1 MERHVLFHRDADGY
15 GAAYAAWKKFGEQ
28 ATYTSVQ
35 YGEPIPDILE
45 GCKFVYVL
53 DFCYKSEVIIALQER
68 GIFVI
73 TLDHHKTSELDIVV
87 SDLWE
92 FDTNKSGA
100 VLAWEHFHPEEKI
113 PVILE
118 YVQDRDL
125 WKFELPYSEVV
136 NLYIST
142 LEGFKEWDD
151 FDIIEGMATGTAIKR
166 FQDKQIKSKLKNIE
180 YVNFSS
186 SPEDI
191 SYFPGIPCINLTEN
205 ISEYNS
211 LVLDTYPDLLFSAS
225 YFIKEGKKIY
235 SLRSKGDFDVSV
247 IAKAFGGGGH
257 KNAAGFSRSLND

>member
-35 YGEPIPDILE
+35 YGEPVPDILE

-53 DFCYKSEVIIALQER
+53 DFCYKSEVIMKLQER

-87 SDLWE
+87 SNLWDFNIE
-92 FDTNKSGA
+92 KSGA
-100 VLAWEHFHPEEKI
+100 VLAWEHFHPEEKV
-113 PVILE
+113 PTILE

-142 LEGFKEWDD
+142 LEGFKEWDT
-151 FDIIEGMATGTAIKR
+151 FDIIEGMAAGTAIKR
-166 FQDKQIKSKLKNIE
+166 FQDRQIKSKLKNIE
-180 YVNFSS
+180 RIIFYT
-186 SPEDI
+186 SPEEVA
-191 SYFPGIPCINLTEN
+191 SHNVPCINLTEN

-211 LVLDTYPDLLFSAS
+211 LVLDTYPDIPFSAS
-225 YFIKEGKKIY
+225 YFIKEGRKIY

-247 IAKAFGGGGH
+247 IAKAYGGGGH
-257 KNAAGFSRSLND
+257 KNAAGFSVGV